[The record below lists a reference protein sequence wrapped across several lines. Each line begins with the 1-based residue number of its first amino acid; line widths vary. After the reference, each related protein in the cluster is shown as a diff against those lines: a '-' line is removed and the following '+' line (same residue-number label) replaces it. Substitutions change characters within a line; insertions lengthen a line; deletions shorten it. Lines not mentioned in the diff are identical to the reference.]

1 LVYSAILDANV
12 LHPQI
17 LCDFL
22 LRLAEHDVFRPLW
35 SAKIL
40 EETVESI
47 ARRRPDLDPGLLR
60 KRTDAMNEA
69 FPDACV
75 AGFEHLI
82 PTMPEMGDD
91 AHVLAAAL
99 FAKAEVIVTD
109 NVKDFPPHVAP
120 RFEIAVKTA
129 DEFLVQ
135 RWWADPR
142 LVARVVIE
150 QSKGTHR
157 PHFPPLRLLE
167 ALSRVVP
174 AFARLVAASRELR
187 DELAADAARK

>member
-1 LVYSAILDANV
+1 MVYSALLDANV

-17 LCDFL
+17 LCDLL

-35 SAKIL
+35 SPEIL

-47 ARRRPDLDPGLLR
+47 LRRRPDLDPRLLR
-60 KRTDAMNEA
+60 KRMDDMNEA

-75 AGFEHLI
+75 SGFEQLI

-99 FAKAEVIVTD
+99 FAGADVIVTD

-120 RFEIAVKTA
+120 RFQMDVKTA

-135 RWWADPR
+135 QWWLDPR
-142 LVARVVIE
+142 LVARVIVE
-150 QSKGTHR
+150 QSEGTRR
-157 PHFPPLRLLE
+157 PHIDPPRLVE
-167 ALSRVVP
+167 ALGRVVP
-174 AFARLVAASRELR
+174 EFARLVTESQELR
-187 DELAADAARK
+187 DELTGR

>member
-1 LVYSAILDANV
+1 MVYSALLDANV

-17 LCDFL
+17 LCDLL

-35 SAKIL
+35 SAEIL

-47 ARRRPDLDPGLLR
+47 LRRRPDLDPRLLR
-60 KRTDAMNEA
+60 KRMDAMNEA

-75 AGFEHLI
+75 SGFEHLI

-99 FAKAEVIVTD
+99 FAEADVIVT
-109 NVKDFPPHVAP
+109 NNIKDFPPRVAP

-129 DEFLVQ
+129 DEFLVEQ
-135 RWWADPR
+135 WWFDPR
-142 LVARVVIE
+142 LVVGVIVE
-150 QSKGTHR
+150 QSEGTRR
-157 PHFPPLRLLE
+157 PHLDPIRLLQT
-167 ALSRVVP
+167 LGRVAP
-174 AFARLVAASRELR
+174 EFARLVTESQDLR
-187 DELAADAARK
+187 DELAGC

>member
-1 LVYSAILDANV
+1 MVYGALLDANV

-17 LCDFL
+17 LCDLL

-47 ARRRPDLDPGLLR
+47 VRRRPDLDPHLLR
-60 KRTDAMNEA
+60 KRMDAMNEA

-75 AGFEHLI
+75 SVSGFQHLMA
-82 PTMPEMGDD
+82 TMPEMGKD

-99 FAKAEVIVTD
+99 FAGADIIVTD

-135 RWWADPR
+135 QWWLDPR
-142 LVARVVIE
+142 LVATVIVE
-150 QSKGTHR
+150 QSEGTRR
-157 PHFPPLRLLE
+157 PHIAPPRLVG
-167 ALSRVVP
+167 AMGRVVP
-174 AFARLVAASRELR
+174 EFARLVADSEEFR
-187 DELAADAARK
+187 DEVARH